1 MLRDPPWFVAEPAI
15 ETFNSRS
22 LSAAR
27 VDIDCHHVFLEPGE
41 KLRMNLRA
49 QILSRRI
56 LGGCGKFRFEFGVLR
71 WIKFEKQSPGI
82 LERNLVWRRERLIF
96 FTQRMDGADESRRSL
111 GVGHP

>member
-15 ETFNSRS
+15 ETFNPRS

-27 VDIDCHHVFLEPGE
+27 IDIDCHHVLLEPGE
-41 KLRMNLRA
+41 KFRMNLRA

-82 LERNLVWRRERLIF
+82 LECNLVWRMLRVIYF
-96 FTQRMDGADESRRSL
+96 NQRMDGADEIKRSL
-111 GVGHP
+111 RV